1 MSKELNELPYK
12 KLKKRIKKTRD
23 LLDDLE
29 TELKNRELE
38 RQHDGVDD
46 LDEHLNIADHSIL
59 SLTGIIRKVM
69 SKDQ

>member
-1 MSKELNELPYK
+1 MSKELHELPYK

-29 TELKNRELE
+29 AELKSRELE
-38 RQHDGVDD
+38 RQHEGIDD

-59 SLTGIIRKVM
+59 SLTGIIKSVL
-69 SKDQ
+69 SKDK